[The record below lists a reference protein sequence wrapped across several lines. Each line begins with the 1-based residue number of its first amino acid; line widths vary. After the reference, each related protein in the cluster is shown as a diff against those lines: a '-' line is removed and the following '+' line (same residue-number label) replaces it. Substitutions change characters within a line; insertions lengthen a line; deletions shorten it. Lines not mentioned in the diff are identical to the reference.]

1 MNLQIKKRGD
11 FLINEKNKIEE
22 LDGFKLINIFENTKE
37 KDEEIKIFNTLEM
50 IDYCLRN
57 NVKSMMFQSIQSTNG
72 NGFHCLYF
80 DCTGKLTNPIS
91 KEDLD
96 NKYAVKIEKPKFSNA
111 LGAKFKEGSLWVR
124 NKSSEGVSPATTLE
138 RTIQWIIDEPG
149 LSDIYEIYHKND
161 EGHEKVLAERIK

>member
-1 MNLQIKKRGD
+1 M
-11 FLINEKNKIEE
+11 INERRE
-22 LDGFKLINIFENTKE
+22 LKELGEFRLINILENSKE
-37 KDEEIKIFNTLEM
+37 KDKEIKIFNTLEM
-50 IDYCLRN
+50 IDYCLKHD
-57 NVKSMMFQSIQSTNG
+57 VKSMIFQSIQSTNG
-72 NGFHCLYF
+72 NEFHYLSF
-80 DCTGKLTNPIS
+80 DCTGKLTNTIS

>member
-1 MNLQIKKRGD
+1 M
-11 FLINEKNKIEE
+11 INERRE
-22 LDGFKLINIFENTKE
+22 LKELGEFRLINILENSKE
-37 KDEEIKIFNTLEM
+37 KDKEIKIFNTLEM
-50 IDYCLRN
+50 IDYCLKHD
-57 NVKSMMFQSIQSTNG
+57 VKSMIFQSIQPTNG
-72 NGFHCLYF
+72 NEFHYLSF
-80 DCTGKLTNPIS
+80 DCTGKLTNTIS

>member
-1 MNLQIKKRGD
+1 M
-11 FLINEKNKIEE
+11 INEKRE
-22 LDGFKLINIFENTKE
+22 LKELGEFRLINILENSKE
-37 KDEEIKIFNTLEM
+37 KDKEIKIFNTLEM
-50 IDYCLRN
+50 IDYCLKHD
-57 NVKSMMFQSIQSTNG
+57 VKSMIFQSIQSTNG
-72 NGFHCLYF
+72 NEFHYLSF
-80 DCTGKLTNPIS
+80 DCTGKLTNTIS

-124 NKSSEGVSPATTLE
+124 NKSSEGVSPAATLE

>member
-1 MNLQIKKRGD
+1 M
-11 FLINEKNKIEE
+11 INEKRE
-22 LDGFKLINIFENTKE
+22 LKELGEFRLINILENSKE
-37 KDEEIKIFNTLEM
+37 KDKEIKIFNTLEM
-50 IDYCLRN
+50 IDYCLKHD
-57 NVKSMMFQSIQSTNG
+57 VKSMIFQSIQSTNG
-72 NGFHCLYF
+72 NEFHYLSF
-80 DCTGKLTNPIS
+80 DCTGKLTNTIS

-124 NKSSEGVSPATTLE
+124 DKSSEGVSPATTLE

-149 LSDIYEIYHKND
+149 LSDIHEIYHKND

>member
-1 MNLQIKKRGD
+1 M
-11 FLINEKNKIEE
+11 INERRE
-22 LDGFKLINIFENTKE
+22 LKELGEFRLINILENSKE
-37 KDEEIKIFNTLEM
+37 KDKEIKIFNTLEM
-50 IDYCLRN
+50 IDYCLKHD
-57 NVKSMMFQSIQSTNG
+57 VKSMIFQSIQSTNG
-72 NGFHCLYF
+72 NEFHYLSF

-138 RTIQWIIDEPG
+138 RTIQWITDEPG
-149 LSDIYEIYHKND
+149 LSNIDEIYHKND

>member
-1 MNLQIKKRGD
+1 M
-11 FLINEKNKIEE
+11 INERRE
-22 LDGFKLINIFENTKE
+22 LKELGEFRLINILENSKE
-37 KDEEIKIFNTLEM
+37 KDKEIKTFNTLEM
-50 IDYCLRN
+50 IDYCLKHD
-57 NVKSMMFQSIQSTNG
+57 VKSMIFQSIQSTNG
-72 NGFHCLYF
+72 NEFHYLSF
-80 DCTGKLTNPIS
+80 DCTGKLTNTIS

-149 LSDIYEIYHKND
+149 MSDIYEIYHKND

>member
-1 MNLQIKKRGD
+1 M
-11 FLINEKNKIEE
+11 INERRE
-22 LDGFKLINIFENTKE
+22 LKELGEFRLINILENSKE
-37 KDEEIKIFNTLEM
+37 KDKEIKIFNTLEM
-50 IDYCLRN
+50 IDYCLKHD
-57 NVKSMMFQSIQSTNG
+57 VKSMIFQSIQSTNG
-72 NGFHCLYF
+72 NEFHYLSF
-80 DCTGKLTNPIS
+80 DDTGKVTKTIN
-91 KEDLD
+91 KEDLN
-96 NKYAVKIEKPKFSNA
+96 NKYAVRIEKPKFSNA

>member
-1 MNLQIKKRGD
+1 M
-11 FLINEKNKIEE
+11 INERRE
-22 LDGFKLINIFENTKE
+22 LKELGEFRLINILENSKE
-37 KDEEIKIFNTLEM
+37 KDKEIKIFNTLEM
-50 IDYCLRN
+50 IDYCLKHD
-57 NVKSMMFQSIQSTNG
+57 VKSMIFQSIQSTNG
-72 NGFHCLYF
+72 NEFHYLSF
-80 DCTGKLTNPIS
+80 DCTGKLTNTIS

-161 EGHEKVLAERIK
+161 EGHEKVLAVRIK